1 MLIVVRGILCKF
13 VVVSGHQDSA
23 SATRK
28 GVVVSTLGE
37 PNCRKLFV
45 WILLFSLLFLLPCP
59 SLTRKG
65 ADHMNERTVTIDGM
79 VRATLVSFTTFN

>member
-37 PNCRKLFV
+37 PNCRKFV
-45 WILLFSLLFLLPCP
+45 CLYLVVLVAFPPTMSESDSERRGP
-59 SLTRKG
+59 
-65 ADHMNERTVTIDGM
+65 HERTNRHHRRNGEGH
-79 VRATLVSFTTFN
+79 FGFFYNF